1 MAREL
6 IQDSFFYG
14 EVSQALQASP
24 TKEQYRSS
32 VARNRNM
39 VCLPDG
45 SLTRRQGTQHVCKIY
60 PNSGNVN
67 INSKIATYVT
77 QLGTELVL
85 IFPQNDS
92 YDVTV
97 INPAAVDS
105 VSTVDFSTLIG
116 TLSHCDTNAALE
128 AFNNI
133 RFKQIGDELCFGF
146 MSNMCFTFKT
156 TITEGSVP
164 VISGIAGGYRRF
176 ESYDPETTLT
186 PPTITVTPVTSS
198 STAVGKRAVVYT
210 AYNENTGAER
220 FIKTELITG
229 LSGYSAT
236 DYITF
241 ETSAIPSG
249 YTAIK
254 VYLANSQSAQAA
266 TLLGFINATGSGNKL
281 LYIGQPTDSS
291 QSWPLDKLLVSE
303 GLEGTYD
310 RANRASA
317 VAFFQQRLIIG
328 GLTGFVKSGF
338 TPMPR
343 ELNKIA
349 FSYSRQPFNFN
360 QYAIELN
367 EEIPFYAKLFD
378 IGQVNHLVEHKRLLG
393 FTDRGVVPFYGQE
406 DGVLSKSSM
415 VVGSKN
421 NWVSD
426 YSIQPCIAGNHVFFS
441 TNDGTKI
448 IRATFSREINGYE
461 YKDVTGMFRDVL
473 EDGERI
479 DGLSFSPRYNNI
491 VWSPFKFLHYRYG
504 DYVPSQ
510 KLLGLSIYEGSEAVG
525 CHVHDLGGEV
535 VDIASGAVLENS
547 SNTYVLT
554 RRKNIFRTYDSDLD
568 YEYYLEKF
576 LPANVYREAK
586 KINAPNNFY
595 LDFVRHTL
603 ATRYVKL
610 ISGTVGE
617 LSTGTTWDAGETI
630 TFTSND
636 NAFVPTVGNKYR
648 FSYGNFSELY
658 WDAECLSTDGD
669 LVHTFE
675 SDMDVPEEF
684 REVNLPGGT
693 VVISLRNTY
702 TIPFS
707 HIGLSLALVADNTV
721 VYHPFLPDYEVLEPE
736 TEITVDLNGWYDVI
750 SIGVPFIS
758 EVLTH
763 RYADVQRED
772 HTNKIKSVVG
782 VDLCVKETRN
792 VRATGASLDT
802 LDTIGYDDMDEIRYY
817 DHNFVSVPESGK
829 FNITT
834 RGDWD
839 RNGQVLLRQYY
850 PDPFTLLA
858 VHTMVD
864 E

>member
-1 MAREL
+1 M
-6 IQDSFFYG
+6 
-14 EVSQALQASP
+14 
-24 TKEQYRSS
+24 
-32 VARNRNM
+32 
-39 VCLPDG
+39 
-45 SLTRRQGTQHVCKIY
+45 
-60 PNSGNVN
+60 
-67 INSKIATYVT
+67 
-77 QLGTELVL
+77 VL

-92 YDVTV
+92 YTITV
-97 INPAAVDS
+97 IDPNVTDS
-105 VSTVDFSTLIG
+105 VTTVNFTTLINS
-116 TLSHCDTNAALE
+116 LSHCDTNAALE

-156 TITEGSVP
+156 TIDEGSVP
-164 VISGIAGGYRRF
+164 SIATLAGGYRRF
-176 ESYDPETTLT
+176 ESFNPESSFTA
-186 PPTITVTPVTSS
+186 PTITVTPTTSS
-198 STAVGKRAVVYT
+198 STAVGKKAVVYT
-210 AYNENTGAER
+210 AYNENTGEER
-220 FIKTELITG
+220 FISTTLIST
-229 LSGYSAT
+229 LTAYSAT

-254 VYLANSQSAQAA
+254 VYLSNSQSAQAA
-266 TLLGFINATGSGNKL
+266 TLLGFINASGSSNKL

-291 QSWPLDKLLVSE
+291 QSWPLQQLLVSE
-303 GLEGTYD
+303 GMEGTYD
-310 RANRASA
+310 RANRVSS
-317 VAFFQQRLIIG
+317 VAFFQQRLILG
-328 GLTGFVKSGF
+328 GFTGFNKLYGSGS
-338 TPMPR
+338 PMPR
-343 ELNKIA
+343 ELNKLA

-378 IGQVNHLVEHKRLLG
+378 IGQVNHLIEHKRLLS
-393 FTDRGVVPFYGQE
+393 FTDRGVIPFYGQE
-406 DGVLSKSSM
+406 DGVLSKASM

-426 YSIQPCIAGNHVFFS
+426 YYIQPCISGNHVFFS

-491 VWSPFKFLHYRYG
+491 LWAPFKYLHYRYA

-510 KLLGLSIYEGSEAVG
+510 KVLGLSIYEGSEAVG

-535 VDIASGAVLENS
+535 IDLAAGAVLENS

-568 YEYYLEKF
+568 YEYYLERF

-586 KINAPNNFY
+586 KINAPTNFY
-595 LDFVRHTL
+595 LDFVRNSQ
-603 ATRYVKL
+603 ASRYSKPV
-610 ISGTVGE
+610 SSNVGE
-617 LSTGTTWDAGETI
+617 LSTGSTWVAGETI
-630 TFTSND
+630 TFVSIDDT
-636 NAFVPTVGNKYR
+636 FVPVVGNRYR

-669 LVHTFE
+669 VVHTFE

-684 REVNLPGGT
+684 RGANLPGGT

-707 HIGLSLALVADNTV
+707 HVGLSLALIADNTI
-721 VYHPFLPDYEVLEPE
+721 VYHPFLEDYETLEPE

-772 HTNKIKSVVG
+772 HINKIKSVVG
-782 VDLCVKETRN
+782 VDICVKETRN

-802 LDTIGYDDMDEIRYY
+802 LNSITHNDMDEIKYY
-817 DHNFVSVPESGK
+817 DHNFESVPESGI

-850 PDPFTLLA
+850 PDPFTLLS
-858 VHTMVD
+858 VSTMVD